1 MSQAILVLCSCASSE
16 EAEKIALKI
25 LEEKLAACV
34 QINPGVT
41 SYYKWKEKLERSEE
55 VQISIKTTQE
65 KWSALETRIK
75 SLHSYELPEILS
87 IRLDQL
93 SSTYSDWLFDSIS

>member
-1 MSQAILVLCSCASSE
+1 VSQAILVLCSCASSE

-41 SYYKWKEKLERSEE
+41 SYYRWKEKLERSEE

-65 KWSALETRIK
+65 KWNALETRIK

-87 IRLDQL
+87 MRLDQL
-93 SSTYSDWLFDSIS
+93 SSPYSDWLFDSIS

>member
-41 SYYKWKEKLERSEE
+41 SYYRWKEKLERSEE

-65 KWSALETRIK
+65 KWNALETRIK

-87 IRLDQL
+87 MRLDQL
-93 SSTYSDWLFDSIS
+93 SSPYSDWLFDSIS